1 MRELSLWAQRL
12 MMTTSDLFFLIKAT
26 VDFTSSLGNKL
37 IKVIWDWEKLDY
49 LLE

>member
-12 MMTTSDLFFLIKAT
+12 MMTTSDLFFLIKAA
-26 VDFTSSLGNKL
+26 VDSTSSLGNNM
-37 IKVIWDWEKLDY
+37 IKVQEKLDY